1 MKNDLLAVLLLLTHA
16 LSLAVWIGV
25 MLFNLIVNFPAQR
38 ARAGGAM
45 RELTLS
51 MGSQARRA
59 APWLCVLVVLTA
71 LSGWGLQQVLDQA
84 LGPTAWE
91 VSLIKWAGLAAMV
104 MLHVWASLRVWPRIY
119 FALDAERPGLFLQY
133 QLSMGG
139 SALIGIL
146 LMTLSYG
153 ARF

>member
-1 MKNDLLAVLLLLTHA
+1 MRNELGAMLLLTHA
-16 LSLAVWIGV
+16 LSLAVWVGV

-38 ARAGGAM
+38 ARANGDM

-71 LSGWGLQQVLDQA
+71 LSGWGLQHVLPQP
-84 LGPTAWE
+84 LGSNAAAVTL
-91 VSLIKWAGLAAMV
+91 VKWAGLATMV
-104 MLHVWASLRVWPRIY
+104 LLHVWASVRIWPRIY
-119 FALDAERPGLFLQY
+119 FALDSERPGLFLQY

-139 SALIGIL
+139 SASIGVL
-146 LMTLSYG
+146 LMALSYW